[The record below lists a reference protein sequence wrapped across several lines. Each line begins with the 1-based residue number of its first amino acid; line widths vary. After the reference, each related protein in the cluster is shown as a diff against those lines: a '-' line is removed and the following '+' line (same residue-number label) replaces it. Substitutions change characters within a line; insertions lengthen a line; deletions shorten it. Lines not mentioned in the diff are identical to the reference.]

1 MFELL
6 LIIIFFIV
14 FFIFIKKSQNEVSNV
29 PSDVDGHRYLVRN
42 LEDKDKAANMLA
54 KIRKNMMILKDHLVE
69 NKDTKYKDM
78 KPYIEQLDRNLKNV
92 VINESGENSSYT
104 SYSVNKGE
112 EIVFCLRSKRNNKLH
127 DLNLVMYVAL
137 HELGHVGCPEY
148 GHTDLFK
155 QIFAFFTE
163 VAMEIGL
170 YEKIYFNIDPAEYC
184 GITITESI
192 V

>member
-104 SYSVNKGE
+104 SYSVNKGK